1 MAHVERR
8 GQGRWRA
15 RYRGPD
21 GRERSRTFTRK
32 VDAERFLATV
42 EADKARGRWIDPV
55 LGKVKFREWAER
67 WMATTVHLKP
77 KTQYDYRSLL
87 RRHVIPR
94 LGDLELK
101 RIDRL
106 MVRTWIADLEASG
119 LSASRIR
126 LARQVLSSAMTAA
139 VESGFIAAN
148 PASGVKVPRTRSKE
162 KLFLT
167 AEQVELLADA
177 IDEQYSALVYL
188 LAYGGLRWGEAT
200 ALRRRRLDLKRSRVE
215 VAESLAD
222 VAGALHFGPTKTY
235 DRRTVVLPA
244 FVRDQLAQHVSRH
257 RSDDLEALVFRSPEG
272 APLRHSN
279 FWRRVWVPAVRS
291 ADVPEGLRIHDLR
304 HTCAAL
310 LIAEG
315 AHPKAIQEHLG
326 HSSITVTMDTYG
338 HLFPSQMEELAIRL
352 DRSREVALQ
361 NLAASPRPGGGLTV
375 IPLSTDRLKTI

>member
-1 MAHVERR
+1 
-8 GQGRWRA
+8 
-15 RYRGPD
+15 
-21 GRERSRTFTRK
+21 
-32 VDAERFLATV
+32 
-42 EADKARGRWIDPV
+42 
-55 LGKVKFREWAER
+55 
-67 WMATTVHLKP
+67 MATTVHLKP

-94 LGDLELK
+94 FGDLELI

-106 MVRTWIADLEASG
+106 AVRTWIADLDASG

-126 LARQVLSSAMTAA
+126 QARQVLSSALAAA
-139 VESGFIAAN
+139 VESGFISAN
-148 PASGVKVPRTRSKE
+148 PALGVKVPRARPKE

-177 IDEQYSALVYL
+177 IDEHYAALVYL
-188 LAYGGLRWGEAT
+188 LAYGGLRWGEAI
-200 ALRRRRLDLKRSRVE
+200 AVRRRRLDLRRSRVE

-222 VAGALHFGPTKTY
+222 VAGVLHFGSTKTY
-235 DRRTVVLPA
+235 EHRSVILPS
-244 FVRDQLAQHVSRH
+244 FVRDQIAQHLSRH
-257 RSDDLEALVFRSPEG
+257 GTDDLQGLVFRSPEG
-272 APLRHSN
+272 TPLRHSN
-279 FWRRVWVPAVRS
+279 FRRRVWLPAVGA

-338 HLFPSQMEELAIRL
+338 HLFPSQMEELATRL
-352 DRSREVALQ
+352 GRSREAALQ
-361 NLAASPRPGGGLTV
+361 NLAASPRPERGLAV
-375 IPLSTDRLKTI
+375 IRLLAKEPETQ

>member
-1 MAHVERR
+1 
-8 GQGRWRA
+8 
-15 RYRGPD
+15 
-21 GRERSRTFTRK
+21 

-42 EADKARGRWIDPV
+42 EADKARGRWIDPA
-55 LGKVKFREWAER
+55 LGKVKFGDWAER
-67 WMATTVHLKP
+67 WMATTVHLKH

-94 LGDLELK
+94 FGDLELK

-106 MVRTWIADLEASG
+106 AVRTWIADLEASG

-126 LARQVLSSAMTAA
+126 LARQVLSSAMTAG
-139 VESGFIAAN
+139 VESGFIVAN
-148 PASGVKVPRTRSKE
+148 PTSGVKVPRTRSKE

-200 ALRRRRLDLKRSRVE
+200 AVRRRRLDLKRSRVE

-235 DRRTVVLPA
+235 DHRTVVLPA
-244 FVRDQLAQHVSRH
+244 FVRDQLAQHLSRH
-257 RSDDLEALVFRSPEG
+257 RSGDLEALVFRSPEG

-315 AHPKAIQEHLG
+315 AHPKVIQEHLG

-375 IPLSTDRLKTI
+375 IPLATDEAKPLAP